1 MRLTKESEYALL
13 GLAVLASKELG
24 EETSL
29 AAVAESQRVP
39 RDFLAKIFQKLTRH
53 GLLSSGRGRGRGYAL
68 ARRPEKISIRD
79 VLEAVEDPEKLQECV
94 LWQEHC
100 ADEDPCPLHE
110 RLKELRPAILSLLEE
125 VTLADYVSDSR
136 HLANHLSH

>member
-13 GLAVLASKELG
+13 GLAVLASKDQG

-29 AAVAESQRVP
+29 AAIAESQRVP
-39 RDFLAKIFQKLTRH
+39 RDFLAKIFQKLARH
-53 GLLSSGRGRGRGYAL
+53 GLLAAGRGRGRGYAL
-68 ARRPEKISIRD
+68 ARRPRDISIRD
-79 VLEAVEDPEKLQECV
+79 VLEAVEDPDKLQECV

-110 RLKELRPAILSLLEE
+110 RLKEVRPVILSLLEE
-125 VTLADYVSDSR
+125 VSLADYVTDSR
-136 HLANHLSH
+136 HLANHLSR